1 MTKIIILNYEDC
13 SVDIIDFKEQNISEK
28 DWIEKHYDLDNCEY
42 MIVEDQ
48 ELDLNFRSST
58 QY

>member
-13 SVDIIDFKEQNISEK
+13 SVDIIDFKEQNISEE
-28 DWIEKHYDLDNCEY
+28 DWIEKPYDLDNCEY

>member
-28 DWIEKHYDLDNCEY
+28 DWIEKHYDLDTCDY

>member
-13 SVDIIDFKEQNISEK
+13 SIDIIDFKEQNISEE
-28 DWIEKHYDLDNCEY
+28 DWIVKHYDLDNCMY

-48 ELDLNFRSST
+48 ELNLNFRSST

>member
-1 MTKIIILNYEDC
+1 MTKIVVLNYENA
-13 SVDIIDFKEQNISEK
+13 SVDIIDFKEQNISEE
-28 DWIEKHYDLDNCEY
+28 DWLNEHYHLSNCSY
-42 MIVEDQ
+42 MIIEDQ

>member
-13 SVDIIDFKEQNISEK
+13 SVDIIDFKEQNISEE
-28 DWIEKHYDLDNCEY
+28 DWIVKHYDLDTCRC

-48 ELDLNFRSST
+48 ELNLNFRNST